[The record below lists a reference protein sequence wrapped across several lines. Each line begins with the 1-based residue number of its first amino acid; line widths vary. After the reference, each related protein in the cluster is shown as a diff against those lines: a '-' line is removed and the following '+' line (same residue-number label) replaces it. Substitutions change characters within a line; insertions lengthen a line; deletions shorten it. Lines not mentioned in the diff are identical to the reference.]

1 MVSKVFGEHWK
12 EELKISHARESRWT
26 LGAGNVGRTQV
37 WSSLLDFREAG
48 EESSLFLTP
57 NFAGRPWPLDVWV
70 GKSRYSCLLL
80 QAHS

>member
-12 EELKISHARESRWT
+12 EELKISHALESRWT

-48 EESSLFLTP
+48 DRREQPFPHTQLCRETVAS
-57 NFAGRPWPLDVWV
+57 
-70 GKSRYSCLLL
+70 
-80 QAHS
+80 